1 VKETYHLEHL
11 WPVID
16 DMEYIRRGKEPL
28 IGILNASHTSS
39 TWHRPQHLVAKAIQS
54 YKHLHTWRQGTL
66 SINPC
71 VSFVTRLVYYAWF
84 LYYLPVVRNT
94 NKNLP
99 LYICNFR
106 VALVSSLLMWKKGVA
121 YILGAIFRCGCKDSC
136 IWKSIFWGVLSCHLD
151 RCVFRGG

>member
-1 VKETYHLEHL
+1 METYHLEHL

-16 DMEYIRRGKEPL
+16 DIEYIRRGKEPADRYL
-28 IGILNASHTSS
+28 KRIPHLFYLTPTSTFS
-39 TWHRPQHLVAKAIQS
+39 GQTNTKLQTPTYMEARH
-54 YKHLHTWRQGTL
+54 L

-71 VSFVTRLVYYAWF
+71 VSFATRLVYYAWF

-106 VALVSSLLMWKKGVA
+106 VALVSSLLMWKKGGCL
-121 YILGAIFRCGCKDSC
+121 YIGCY
-136 IWKSIFWGVLSCHLD
+136 FYMRL
-151 RCVFRGG
+151 